1 VRAAILH
8 AYDEPPRHGEFA
20 EPDAREDHHVVDVA
34 AAGVNHVDLLK
45 ASGRFYTGPPP
56 LPSVVGSD
64 GVGRLPDG
72 RRVYFD
78 SIVAPYGSMAER
90 ALVPADALIEVPDGI
105 DDTVAAAL
113 GNAGLA
119 AWLSLT
125 RRAALAPGE
134 TVLVLGATG
143 AVGALAVQAA
153 KVLGAGRVVAAARPG
168 DRLDAL
174 LARGADATVALGG
187 DDGDLAGTIRDAA
200 GGGVDVTLDL
210 LWGPPARAALQA
222 AAHRARH
229 IQLGQ
234 LAGLAIE
241 LPAPVLR
248 SAPVDLLGFAVFH
261 ESIDHRRQAYAEL
274 AEHVRAGRIAVD
286 VEPLPLDDVG
296 SAWERQRAGAHTK
309 LVLTP

>member
-1 VRAAILH
+1 MRAAILR
-8 AYDEPPRHGEFA
+8 AYDELPGHGEFA
-20 EPDAREDHHVVDVA
+20 APEDSDDHVVVEVA

-72 RRVYFD
+72 RRVFFD

-90 ALVPADALIEVPDGI
+90 ALVPRDGLIDVPDGL
-105 DDTVAAAL
+105 DDVAAAAL

-143 AVGALAVQAA
+143 AVGGIAVQAA
-153 KVLGAGRVVAAARPG
+153 KLLGAGVVVAAARAG
-168 DRLDAL
+168 ARLDAL
-174 LARGADATVALGG
+174 RERGADAVVALDAGR
-187 DDGDLAGTIRDAA
+187 DLTGAIRAAA
-200 GGGVDVTLDL
+200 GGPVDVTIDL
-210 LWGPPARAALQA
+210 LWGAPALAAMHA
-222 AAHRARH
+222 AGHQARH
-229 IQLGQ
+229 VQLGH
-234 LAGLAIE
+234 LAGLTVE
-241 LPAPVLR
+241 LPAPAVRAAPIDLR
-248 SAPVDLLGFAVFH
+248 GFAVFH
-261 ESIDHRRQAYAEL
+261 EPLAERRAAYAEL
-274 AEHVRAGRIAVD
+274 ARHVVSGEIALD
-286 VEPLPLDDVG
+286 VEPLPLHAVAA
-296 SAWERQRAGAHTK
+296 AWERQRAGAGAK